1 MSKYTHLINQLK
13 AGSIG
18 QSDNEGINDRVLV
31 VDGLNTFIRS
41 YAASPVMNS
50 DGIHVGG
57 ISGTLLSIGHAIKFI
72 NPTRVVVV
80 FDGKNGSQKRRQMY
94 PEYKSNRK
102 VKIRLNR
109 SEEVEKQDNQ
119 LEQLLRLLQY
129 FEILPFTVITL
140 DNTEADDVVAYI
152 AHDYLK
158 EQNSQVFIMSSDK
171 DFLQLVDDRVHIWS
185 PTKKKLYYT
194 ADVFEQ
200 YGIYPCNFPLYRAVT
215 GDASDNIKGVDGI
228 GDKTLLKKFPVISQ
242 DTQLSI
248 DNLVDFAANS
258 GKGKVFETVVNS
270 KDLLELNYSLM
281 QLTES
286 NISMQNKMKI
296 IDFMRNKPDKA
307 AKLKFYAMITEDKM
321 GAAIKNVTM
330 WLSEITQK
338 LDRFVG

>member
-1 MSKYTHLINQLK
+1 
-13 AGSIG
+13 
-18 QSDNEGINDRVLV
+18 
-31 VDGLNTFIRS
+31 
-41 YAASPVMNS
+41 MNS

-72 NPTRVVVV
+72 NPTRVIVV
-80 FDGKNGSQKRRQMY
+80 FDGKNGSQKRRQLY

-140 DNTEADDVVAYI
+140 DSTEADDVVAYI

-158 EQNSQVFIMSSDK
+158 EQVFIMSSDK

-200 YGIYPCNFPLYRAVT
+200 YGVYPCNFPLYRAVT

-228 GDKTLLKKFPVISQ
+228 GDKTLLKKFPLISQ

-248 DNLVDFAANS
+248 DSLVEFAANS
-258 GKGKVFETVVNS
+258 GKGKVFETVTKS
-270 KDLLELNYSLM
+270 KELLELNYSLM

-296 IDFMRNKPDKA
+296 IDFMQKKPDKT

>member
-1 MSKYTHLINQLK
+1 MNKYTHLINQLQ

-18 QSDNEGINDRVLV
+18 QSDSESINDRVLI

-57 ISGTLLSIGHAIKFI
+57 ISGTLLSLGHAIKFI
-72 NPTRVVVV
+72 NPTRVIIV
-80 FDGKNGSQKRRQMY
+80 FDGKNGSQKRRQLY

-119 LEQLLRLLQY
+119 LEQLLRLIQY
-129 FEILPFTVITL
+129 FEILPFSVITL
-140 DNTEADDVVAYI
+140 DNTEADDVIAYI

-158 EQNSQVFIMSSDK
+158 EHSSQAFIMSSDK
-171 DFLQLVDDRVHIWS
+171 DFLQLVDDRVHVWS

-194 ADVFEQ
+194 EDVVDQ
-200 YGIYPCNFPLYRAVT
+200 YNIYPCNFPLYRAIT
-215 GDASDNIKGVDGI
+215 GDASDNIKGIDGI
-228 GDKTLLKKFPVISQ
+228 GDKTLLKKFPIISNKEPIP
-242 DTQLSI
+242 I
-248 DNLVDFAANS
+248 DSLIEFATSS
-258 GKGKVFETVVNS
+258 GKGKVYETVAQS
-270 KDLLELNYSLM
+270 KELLELNHSLM

-296 IDFMRNKPDKA
+296 IEMLQSKPQKTV
-307 AKLKFYAMITEDKM
+307 KLKFYAMINEDKM
-321 GAAIKNVTM
+321 SMAIKNVTM

>member
-1 MSKYTHLINQLK
+1 
-13 AGSIG
+13 
-18 QSDNEGINDRVLV
+18 
-31 VDGLNTFIRS
+31 
-41 YAASPVMNS
+41 MNS

-72 NPTRVVVV
+72 NPTRVVIV
-80 FDGKNGSQKRRQMY
+80 FDGKNGSQKRRQLY

-119 LEQLLRLLQY
+119 LEQLLRLIQY

-140 DNTEADDVVAYI
+140 DNTEADDVVAYV

-194 ADVFEQ
+194 DDVFEQ
-200 YGIYPCNFPLYRAVT
+200 YGVYPCNFPLYRSIT

-228 GDKTLLKKFPVISQ
+228 GDKTLLKKFPLISNKEPV
-242 DTQLSI
+242 SI
-248 DNLVDFAANS
+248 DSFIDFAASS
-258 GKGKVFETVVNS
+258 GKGKVFETVAQS
-270 KDLLELNYSLM
+270 KELLELNHTLM

-286 NISMQNKMKI
+286 NISMANKMKI
-296 IDFMRNKPDKA
+296 IDTLRIIPQKA
-307 AKLKFYAMITEDKM
+307 AKLKFYSMIAEDKM
-321 GAAIKNVTM
+321 GMAIKNVNL
-330 WLSEITQK
+330 WLNEITQK
-338 LDRFVG
+338 LDRFVA

>member
-1 MSKYTHLINQLK
+1 MNKYTHLINQLQ

-18 QSDNEGINDRVLV
+18 QSDNESINDRVLI

-57 ISGTLLSIGHAIKFI
+57 ISGTLLSLGHAIKFI
-72 NPTRVVVV
+72 NPTRVIIV
-80 FDGKNGSQKRRQMY
+80 FDGKNGSQKRRQLY

-129 FEILPFTVITL
+129 LEILPFTVITL
-140 DNTEADDVVAYI
+140 DSTEADDVVAYI

-158 EQNSQVFIMSSDK
+158 EQVFIMSSDK

-200 YGIYPCNFPLYRAVT
+200 YSVYPCNFPLYRAVT
-215 GDASDNIKGVDGI
+215 GDASDNIKGIDGI
-228 GDKTLLKKFPVISQ
+228 GDNTLLKNFPVISQ
-242 DTQLSI
+242 DTHLSI
-248 DNLVDFAANS
+248 DKLIDFAANN
-258 GKGKVFETVVNS
+258 GKGKVFETVTNS
-270 KDLLELNYSLM
+270 KELLELNYSLM

-296 IDFMRNKPDKA
+296 IDFMQKKPDKT

>member
-1 MSKYTHLINQLK
+1 MNKYTHLINQLQ

-18 QSDNEGINDRVLV
+18 QSDSESINDRVLI

-72 NPTRVVVV
+72 NPTRVIVV
-80 FDGKNGSQKRRQMY
+80 FDGKNGSQKRRQLY

-140 DNTEADDVVAYI
+140 DSTEADDVVAYI

-158 EQNSQVFIMSSDK
+158 EQVFIMSSDK

-200 YGIYPCNFPLYRAVT
+200 YGVYPCNFPLYRAVT
-215 GDASDNIKGVDGI
+215 GDASDNIKGIDGI
-228 GDKTLLKKFPVISQ
+228 GDKTLLKKFPLISQ
-242 DTQLSI
+242 DTQVSI
-248 DNLVDFAANS
+248 DGLIDFAASS
-258 GKGKVFETVVNS
+258 GKGKVFETVTKS
-270 KDLLELNYSLM
+270 KELLELNYSLM

-296 IDFMRNKPDKA
+296 IDFMQNKPDKT
-307 AKLKFYAMITEDKM
+307 AKLRFYAMITEDKM

>member
-1 MSKYTHLINQLK
+1 MNKYTHLINQLQ

-18 QSDNEGINDRVLV
+18 QSDSESMNDRVLI

-57 ISGTLLSIGHAIKFI
+57 ISGTLLSLGHAIKFI
-72 NPTRVVVV
+72 NPTRVIIV
-80 FDGKNGSQKRRQMY
+80 FDGKNGSQKRRQLY

-129 FEILPFTVITL
+129 LEILPFTVITL
-140 DNTEADDVVAYI
+140 DSTEADDVIAYI

-158 EQNSQVFIMSSDK
+158 EQVFIMSSDK

-200 YGIYPCNFPLYRAVT
+200 YSVYPCNFPLYRAVT
-215 GDASDNIKGVDGI
+215 GDASDNIKGIDGI

-242 DTQLSI
+242 DAQLSI
-248 DNLVDFAANS
+248 DELIDFAANN
-258 GKGKVFETVVNS
+258 GKGKVFETVTNS
-270 KDLLELNYSLM
+270 KELLELNYSLM

-296 IDFMRNKPDKA
+296 IDFMQKKPDKTT
-307 AKLKFYAMITEDKM
+307 KLKFYAMITEDKM